1 MTDINKYMNKKL
13 IQTIIYSG
21 EISSILDDEE
31 LRLGMSTSEFVDD
44 LYEFVSA
51 NLENPHIEGTH
62 LRDLATLVSE
72 VRFLTDERKKA
83 NEIVSMV
90 NKTSEEG
97 QKKFLR
103 REFIKRF
110 SLNPFLGNNLQ
121 IFCQYVLP
129 QMQNSHLF
137 SSISYDFILLDQLVS
152 TDPLEMGE
160 VITSTSGLEQHAIN
174 TINAVKSECKTLFSD
189 ECFDVNQKILLMS
202 FTKNDSRNIRLRAK
216 ASLTK

>member
-110 SLNPFLGNNLQ
+110 SK
-121 IFCQYVLP
+121 IT
-129 QMQNSHLF
+129 
-137 SSISYDFILLDQLVS
+137 ISRYL
-152 TDPLEMGE
+152 
-160 VITSTSGLEQHAIN
+160 
-174 TINAVKSECKTLFSD
+174 
-189 ECFDVNQKILLMS
+189 
-202 FTKNDSRNIRLRAK
+202 
-216 ASLTK
+216 

>member
-110 SLNPFLGNNLQ
+110 SLNPSDIPTIAMEKEKYDIRVENAKLPPGYVPIGMKEYGGIIYIACYNPLTNN
-121 IFCQYVLP
+121 
-129 QMQNSHLF
+129 
-137 SSISYDFILLDQLVS
+137 
-152 TDPLEMGE
+152 G
-160 VITSTSGLEQHAIN
+160 
-174 TINAVKSECKTLFSD
+174 
-189 ECFDVNQKILLMS
+189 
-202 FTKNDSRNIRLRAK
+202 
-216 ASLTK
+216 